1 MSHHAEYERG
11 GTGQAAARG
20 ADRLDSSIRRTL
32 QQPGVRLGQIGAD
45 GREIQDGSD
54 ASKRSNEFPARL
66 VPKDDYDNRIAVKQ
80 DMIGGG
86 VGSGGTD
93 NRDAIYGNPVQM
105 VMPISERDVDWY
117 EGKRKAS
124 NYLQFK
130 EWLHSTIDMSDPVQ
144 VALARQNGNATLT
157 LKISSTSS
165 FFIQNWPP
173 PQPTSYPKPLT
184 RPYRSGSRVAGIQ

>member
-93 NRDAIYGNPVQM
+93 NKDAIYGNPVQM
-105 VMPISERDVDWY
+105 VMPISERDIDWY

-144 VALARQNGNATLT
+144 VALARQNGNASLT
-157 LKISSTSS
+157 LKLS
-165 FFIQNWPP
+165 PP
-173 PQPTSYPKPLT
+173 LPFPFRTGPHLNPRPT
-184 RPYRSGSRVAGIQ
+184 RSP